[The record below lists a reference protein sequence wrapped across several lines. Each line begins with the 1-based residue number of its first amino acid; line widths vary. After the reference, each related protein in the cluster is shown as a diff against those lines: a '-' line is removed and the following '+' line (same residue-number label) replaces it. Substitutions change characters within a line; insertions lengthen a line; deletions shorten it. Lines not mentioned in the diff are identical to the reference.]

1 MASYQ
6 QSYHCIMRALSSSR
20 QGLIPYLLLSLW
32 AACFYVLS
40 VQAQPTP
47 PLSNQL
53 SNSWEQGE
61 IALSLD
67 DAPMPGTYFL
77 SGKERTKKILKALQ
91 EVGCPPIG
99 LFAVGEYLSDGVSKK
114 RLKDYAAAGHII
126 ANHGYSHLNLNHVS
140 AEKFIEDLRRAH
152 EILVS
157 LPNFRPFFRF
167 PYLAEGNTKAKR
179 KLVIDSL
186 KAMGY
191 QEGYVTVSN
200 HDYRLNQL
208 FVRAIRQKKIIDYA
222 KLKKLY
228 ISILWNCIK
237 ENQKIALQLLKR
249 PVKHVLLLH
258 ENDLA
263 ALFIG
268 DLITHLRAK
277 GWKVIS
283 IEEAYQDSLSQLPI
297 TNTYSF
303 TGRLGAIAEEQGLS
317 KMTFSSDKIN
327 YDYIEKAISEKNIFT
342 SPDNHKETQ
351 TG

>member
-1 MASYQ
+1 LP
-6 QSYHCIMRALSSSR
+6 I
-20 QGLIPYLLLSLW
+20 
-32 AACFYVLS
+32 
-40 VQAQPTP
+40 QAQPAP
-47 PLSNQL
+47 SSSSQL
-53 SNSWEQGE
+53 SNPWEQGE

-77 SGKERTKKILKALQ
+77 SGKERTKKILEALQ
-91 EVGCPPIG
+91 EAQCPSIG
-99 LFAVGEYLSDGVSKK
+99 LFAVGEYLSDEVSKK

-140 AEKFIEDLRRAH
+140 AERFIADARRAH
-152 EILVS
+152 EVLAS
-157 LPNFRPFFRF
+157 FPNFRPLFRF

-179 KLVIDSL
+179 KVVIDSL

-208 FVRAIRQKKIIDYA
+208 FIRAIRQKKIIDYD

-237 ENQKIALQLLKR
+237 ENQRIALQLLKR

-268 DLITHLRAK
+268 DLIAHLRAK

-283 IEEAYQDSLSQLPI
+283 IEEAYQDPLSQLPI

-303 TGRLGAIAEEQGLS
+303 TGRLGAIAEEQGLPRV
-317 KMTFSSDKIN
+317 TFSSEKVH
-327 YDYIEKAISEKNIFT
+327 YDYIQEAIGEKNIFT
-342 SPDNHKETQ
+342 SPDNHKEA
-351 TG
+351 